1 MCCGKQQRKAQIM
14 QRKGRFDPD
23 RVAYYEKAG
32 WEAYYNRQW
41 GRVLAL
47 MVGLNREQFHMP
59 WWVAITAALDTVRAA
74 KAFAPVDNDIPTAT
88 RHLVNY
94 YAKARHYANIAA
106 GAEELAALE
115 MDYWV
120 VHRQLAV
127 RRQQNQIDSDIEPM
141 VQALA
146 RLHAALFGATVAA
159 MHPSA
164 QARALAAVAVD
175 RITGK
180 YSADVAADWQAVE
193 RYLQEA
199 YRAV

>member
-1 MCCGKQQRKAQIM
+1 MPSQL
-14 QRKGRFDPD
+14 RFNPD

-47 MVGLNREQFHMP
+47 MVGLNREQFAMP
-59 WWVAITAALDTVRAA
+59 WWVAIAAAFDTVRAA
-74 KAFAPVDNDIPTAT
+74 KAFAPIDHDLAKAT
-88 RHLVNY
+88 RHLVDY
-94 YAKARHYANIAA
+94 YTKARRYARIAA
-106 GAEELAALE
+106 TAEELATLE

-127 RRQQNQIDSDIEPM
+127 RRQQDHSADDIEPM
-141 VQALA
+141 IQSIMQ
-146 RLHAALFGATVAA
+146 LHGAIFGTEPVA
-159 MHPSA
+159 MRSSA

-180 YSADVAADWQAVE
+180 YSSDVAADWQEVE

-199 YRAV
+199 YREV

>member
-1 MCCGKQQRKAQIM
+1 M
-14 QRKGRFDPD
+14 QRRLRFNSD

-47 MVGLNREQFHMP
+47 MIGLNREQFHMP
-59 WWVAITAALDTVRAA
+59 WWVACTAALDTVRAA
-74 KAFAPVDNDIPTAT
+74 KAFAPVDHDLPAAT

-94 YAKARHYANIAA
+94 YAKARRYADIATM
-106 GAEELAALE
+106 AEALAALE

-120 VHRQLAV
+120 VHRQLAL
-127 RRQQNQIDSDIEPM
+127 RRQQNHADSDIEPM
-141 VQALA
+141 VQSLA
-146 RLHAALFGATVAA
+146 RLHAALFGTTVEA
-159 MHPSA
+159 MRPSA
-164 QARALAAVAVD
+164 KARALAAVAVD

-180 YSADVAADWQAVE
+180 YSTDVAADWREVE

-199 YRAV
+199 YRMV

>member
-1 MCCGKQQRKAQIM
+1 M
-14 QRKGRFDPD
+14 QERPRFDPN

-47 MVGLNREQFHMP
+47 MVGLNREQFRMP
-59 WWVAITAALDTVRAA
+59 WWVAVVAAFDTVRAA
-74 KAFAPVDNDIPTAT
+74 KAFAPVEHDLAQAT
-88 RHLVNY
+88 RHLVDY
-94 YAKARHYANIAA
+94 YAKARRYAGIAA
-106 GAEELAALE
+106 TAEELATLE

-127 RRQQNQIDSDIEPM
+127 RRQQNQADHDIEPM
-141 VQALA
+141 VQSLA
-146 RLHAALFGATVAA
+146 RLHAALFAA
-159 MHPSA
+159 PVEAMRPSA
-164 QARALAAVAVD
+164 NARALAAVAVD
-175 RITGK
+175 RITGQ

-199 YRAV
+199 YRTV

>member
-1 MCCGKQQRKAQIM
+1 M
-14 QRKGRFDPD
+14 QRKVRFDPD
-23 RVAYYEKAG
+23 RIAYYEKAG

-59 WWVAITAALDTVRAA
+59 WWVAVAAALDTVRAA
-74 KAFAPVDNDIPTAT
+74 KAFAPIDNDIPTAT

-94 YAKARHYANIAA
+94 YAKARRYAGITA
-106 GAEELAALE
+106 GAEDLAALE

-127 RRQQNQIDSDIEPM
+127 RRQQNHADSDIEPM
-141 VQALA
+141 VQSFA
-146 RLHAALFGATVAA
+146 RLHAGLFDATVGA
-159 MHPSA
+159 MRPSA
-164 QARALAAVAVD
+164 EARALAAVAVD

-180 YSADVAADWQAVE
+180 YSTDVAADWREVE
-193 RYLQEA
+193 RYLAAA
-199 YRAV
+199 YRSL

>member
-1 MCCGKQQRKAQIM
+1 MDSNPALNQQRQV
-14 QRKGRFDPD
+14 RFDPD

-47 MVGLNREQFHMP
+47 MVGLNREQFRMP
-59 WWVAITAALDTVRAA
+59 WWVAVAAALDTVRAA
-74 KAFAPVDNDIPTAT
+74 QAFAPVDHDLTKAT

-94 YAKARHYANIAA
+94 YAKARRYAGIAA
-106 GAEELAALE
+106 TAEELATLE

-127 RRQQNQIDSDIEPM
+127 RRQQDHTVDDIEAM
-141 VQALA
+141 IHSLMQ
-146 RLHAALFGATVAA
+146 LHAALFGTDAAA
-159 MHPSA
+159 MRASA

-180 YSADVAADWQAVE
+180 YSTDVAADWQEVE